1 MIPRLHRGLTWTL
14 AGAIALAC
22 AVDLE
27 PSGAGKACVSDGRC
41 ASGYVCSAE
50 GLCVLPSPAIDSGTA
65 AGHGGSGGQ
74 QRELDAGGVGGAGGS
89 RPVVDARS
97 ELPEAADA
105 AVQDQACGEPVAYY
119 ADDDQDGFGRADA
132 VRFACTPPSGG
143 WAAQHGDCDDTSAD
157 VFPGQTSY
165 FGVAYSGPH
174 GDSFDYDCSGS
185 EDPDPAAGGRAP
197 DCAALGALDCRGSG
211 FAATGRTGSGIN
223 PLCGSKQK
231 IECTS
236 ALLACAATTSSASP
250 AKCR

>member
-1 MIPRLHRGLTWTL
+1 MFARPHPGVAWTF

-27 PSGAGKACVSDGRC
+27 PSGAGKACIADGRC

-50 GLCVLPSPAIDSGTA
+50 GLCVLPRPATDSGSA
-65 AGHGGSGGQ
+65 AGRGGSDGQ
-74 QRELDAGGVGGAGGS
+74 PRELDAGSSGGSGGS
-89 RPVVDARS
+89 RPVLDAAIERS
-97 ELPEAADA
+97 APEDA
-105 AVQDQACGEPVAYY
+105 AVQDQGCGEPVAYY
-119 ADDDQDGFGRADA
+119 ADDDQDGFGRTDS
-132 VRFACTPPSGG
+132 VRFACALPSEA
-143 WAAQHGDCDDTSAD
+143 WAPLDGDCDDANPD

-165 FGVAYSGPH
+165 FGVPYSSPH
-174 GDSFDYDCSGS
+174 GESFDYDCSGS

-211 FAATGRTGSGIN
+211 LAGTGRTGSGVN

-231 IECTS
+231 IECVT
-236 ALLACAATTSSASP
+236 ALLACAPTTSNASP